1 MNITP
6 QASSS
11 SQVFLGDTKKAEAT
25 EEAIFNG
32 IAHYLGNSQISS
44 AEKIGLCSRLITVAE
59 NYLRFTTSHG
69 KIDDTK
75 IIHPTRL
82 TAQEREQKVNPEWQK
97 MLANKHIVVKHL
109 RIRDYLP
116 ALRGDSV
123 LTTEDILL
131 LQGMVKNS
139 DSDEVRHLLGTLAKK
154 DGNAY
159 RAMIDFIESRE
170 SLQGLLTDF

>member
-6 QASSS
+6 RASSS
-11 SQVFLGDTKKAEAT
+11 SQTFLADTKKAEAT
-25 EEAIFNG
+25 EEGIFNG

-44 AEKIGLCSRLITVAE
+44 AEKIGLCSRLIAVA
-59 NYLRFTTSHG
+59 NNHLRFTMSHG

-82 TAQEREQKVNPEWQK
+82 TMQEREQKVNPEWQK
-97 MLANKHIVVKHL
+97 MLANKRTVVKHL

-116 ALRGDSV
+116 ALRGDSA

-139 DSDEVRHLLGTLAKK
+139 SSDEVRCLLGMLAKK
-154 DGNAY
+154 DRNAY
-159 RAMIDFIESRE
+159 KAMIDFVESRD
-170 SLQGLLTDF
+170 SLQGLLSDF